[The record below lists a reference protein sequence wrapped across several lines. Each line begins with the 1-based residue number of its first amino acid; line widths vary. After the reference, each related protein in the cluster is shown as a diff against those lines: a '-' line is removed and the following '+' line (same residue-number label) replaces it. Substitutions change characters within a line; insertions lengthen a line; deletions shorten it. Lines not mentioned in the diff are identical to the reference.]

1 MSEKSEVILRVENL
15 SMLFGHKKA
24 QANELLAQ
32 GVGKDEILKKTEVTV
47 AVDKIS
53 FSVEE
58 GKIFSLIGLSGSGK
72 STVVRCLNMLLTPTG
87 GKIYYRGDDVSKYTP
102 QELRDYRRTKV
113 SMVFQSFGLI
123 SHRNVLDNV
132 AFGLELRGVKKE
144 ERIDKAMEMV
154 NMVGLN
160 GWENKEITDLSGGM
174 RQRVGIARALANNPD
189 ILLMDEPFS
198 ALDPLVRREMQ
209 FEMLSI
215 QEKLNKT
222 IVFITHDINEAFKLG
237 NKVAIMRDG
246 KIIQTDTPED
256 MTNSPTD
263 DYVREFIDS
272 ADKSQIYYVKSYMQ
286 MPECLIHIREG
297 VQIALKKMRTHGV
310 SSAYIIG
317 NGMRYVGVLPLEA
330 AFKVRSGEITFE
342 EAIIKDMI
350 TTTEDTQIADLM
362 PIAAN
367 ARYPIA
373 VLDENQRL
381 KGIISKAAVLTS
393 LI

>member
-1 MSEKSEVILRVENL
+1 
-15 SMLFGHKKA
+15 
-24 QANELLAQ
+24 
-32 GVGKDEILKKTEVTV
+32 
-47 AVDKIS
+47 
-53 FSVEE
+53 
-58 GKIFSLIGLSGSGK
+58 
-72 STVVRCLNMLLTPTG
+72 
-87 GKIYYRGDDVSKYTP
+87 
-102 QELRDYRRTKV
+102 
-113 SMVFQSFGLI
+113 
-123 SHRNVLDNV
+123 
-132 AFGLELRGVKKE
+132 
-144 ERIDKAMEMV
+144 
-154 NMVGLN
+154 
-160 GWENKEITDLSGGM
+160 
-174 RQRVGIARALANNPD
+174 
-189 ILLMDEPFS
+189 
-198 ALDPLVRREMQ
+198 MQ